1 MEGVSGDTSELFGSL
16 IWKHVGLCSV
26 SGPHEKQ
33 VEIRIPL
40 SKSGSLSRAT
50 IRLDGGQCES
60 RFGLYGPPR
69 TGCGDRGALFPDLAQ
84 RFNMPLLGTPKEWRL
99 RWETPRVSVVGTTH
113 YDGSMLDIINR

>member
-1 MEGVSGDTSELFGSL
+1 
-16 IWKHVGLCSV
+16 V

-50 IRLDGGQCES
+50 IRRES

-84 RFNMPLLGTPKEWRL
+84 RFNMRLLGTPKEWRL
-99 RWETPRVSVVGTTH
+99 RWETPRGSAVGTTH
-113 YDGSMLDIINR
+113 YDGPMLDIIKR